1 MSTESTSEFA
11 EVTMDIS
18 SWHEAA
24 LLGIRDQV

>member
-11 EVTMDIS
+11 EVTMGIS
-18 SWHEAA
+18 SWHEGS